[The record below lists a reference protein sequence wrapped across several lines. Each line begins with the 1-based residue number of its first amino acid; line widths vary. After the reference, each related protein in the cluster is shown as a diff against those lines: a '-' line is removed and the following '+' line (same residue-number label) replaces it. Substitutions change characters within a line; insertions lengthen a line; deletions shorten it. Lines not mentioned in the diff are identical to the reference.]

1 MIRLVLCASAVMLF
15 SAGRAHAQSAF
26 DGSVDLICSPSEVS
40 VCDNAARC
48 RHGQVRD
55 FSVPR
60 FVTIRFS
67 TGEIEQKYAGDR
79 SRVGGLGQVV
89 DTGRH
94 IVIQTVID
102 GAADTIVI
110 NKKSGDFQAT
120 GIEPQVN
127 FFLAGFC
134 KRY

>member
-1 MIRLVLCASAVMLF
+1 MIRLVLCLSAAILF
-15 SAGRAHAQSAF
+15 LAGRAHAQTAF

-60 FVTIRFS
+60 FITIRFS
-67 TGEIEQKYAGDR
+67 SEEIEQKYTGDKTR
-79 SRVGGLGQVV
+79 YGALGQVV
-89 DTGRH
+89 DTGRNL
-94 IVIQTVID
+94 VIQTVIE

-110 NKKSGDFQAT
+110 NKKSGDFLAS
-120 GIEPQVN
+120 GIEPLVN